1 MLTSPATPLVRLS
14 RDFSKLYN
22 NPTQAD
28 IVIRT
33 ATPDQTTFYAH
44 SLILQCRSAYFDS
57 ALSDQSDKLRDEHG
71 LIVFELPNINQYAF
85 AMLLRYFYSGTVD
98 WVTGCKPETTLPN
111 DPTPN
116 RKKRAKP
123 RRRSSS
129 AISTLQLLDR
139 NNQSFLLSSDDES
152 DSNYT
157 DNQSELSLEQ
167 SVFSFASSS
176 SGETDIMLP
185 FQAVHL
191 PKLKSHTD
199 YDTQGKL
206 LLDVLAAASE
216 LIVDSLMKPLQRHIV
231 DKYHVYLRKHVF
243 TILEL
248 ADKYDWNMI
257 RLRCTE
263 ILCMD
268 PYAYFKGHHFIGMKS
283 ELLIEILHR
292 SDLRMKEFDI
302 WCACLYW
309 AYNQVLKEHPNMISS
324 SLAPDLIL
332 NQAASTPF
340 ERSTSPQPSR
350 LSPEPYANDNTLSD
364 EDETYG
370 WSKEQQAVAVSVK
383 KKMLPLIPCIRFLLI
398 PGDKYLEFVEPYKIV
413 PSYLRKRLLH
423 HYIRS
428 NQSSSIVL
436 DNLPPRLSTPR
447 ETCIVN
453 SSLINGY
460 EKLYIDHWILG
471 EKLNNCSPLID
482 KLIPRPSIAHPSYK
496 ESKWSLLYSSALHGP
511 DMRSFHLRCDNK
523 GPTVTLIKIS
533 KTNEIIGGYNSQSWR
548 SEVGGR
554 YGFARAFLFNL
565 SGTGVTERKLSF
577 ILPSASSAK
586 LSVDTNISDIT
597 DEHIVSPSSDV
608 MYDSMATTPNSG
620 VNSSLDDMIEKL
632 QLTPEPGDVSE
643 SELIASPTSLSN
655 TSRASTFDEKATVN
669 SEESKTQVDD
679 IESALSQAPLYPEPT
694 LHSLKRA
701 HLHYAIHN
709 HAAYGPIFGGGHD
722 LFIGNPID
730 EPNSF
735 CRSYAYE
742 GQILS
747 GKETDF
753 AIQEMEVW
761 AIRIDE
767 KCVFDSMD

>member
-1 MLTSPATPLVRLS
+1 MQRTPSTPLDRLS

-22 NPTQAD
+22 NPAQAD

-33 ATPDQTTFYAH
+33 AVPDQTTFYAH

-57 ALSDQSDKLRDEHG
+57 ALSDRSNKLRDEHG
-71 LIVFELPNINQYAF
+71 LIVFELNNINHLAF

-98 WVTGCKPETTLPN
+98 WVTEYKSETPLTN

-116 RKKRAKP
+116 RKKRPTP
-123 RRRSSS
+123 RRASST
-129 AISTLQLLDR
+129 ISTLQTLDH
-139 NNQSFLLSSDDES
+139 NNQSFLLSSDDET
-152 DSNYT
+152 DSYNT
-157 DNQSELSLEQ
+157 DSQSELSLEQ
-167 SVFSFASSS
+167 SVFSMASSS

-191 PKLKSHTD
+191 PKVKSQTG

-216 LIVDSLMKPLQRHIV
+216 LIVDSLMKPLQKHIV
-231 DKYHVYLRKHVF
+231 DKYHVYLRRHV
-243 TILEL
+243 LKVLDL
-248 ADKYDWNMI
+248 ADKYDWNII

-268 PYAYFKGHHFIGMKS
+268 PYAYLRGEEFVKMKTD
-283 ELLIEILHR
+283 LLVEIVQR

-309 AYNQVLKEHPNMISS
+309 AYNQVLKDQTSIINN
-324 SLAPDLIL
+324 SLTPDPGQHHAPYTL
-332 NQAASTPF
+332 S
-340 ERSTSPQPSR
+340 ERSTSPQPNR
-350 LSPEPYANDNTLSD
+350 LSPEPHTSDNSLSD
-364 EDETYG
+364 EDETYT
-370 WSKEQQAVAVSVK
+370 WSKEQKMLADGVK

-398 PGDKYLEFVEPYKIV
+398 PGDKYLEFMEPYKII

-428 NQSSSIVL
+428 NQSSTVVL
-436 DNLPPRLSTPR
+436 DNIPPRLLTPR
-447 ETCIVN
+447 ENCIVN

-460 EKLYIDHWILG
+460 DQLYIEHWITG
-471 EKLNNCSPLID
+471 EKLNKCSPLID
-482 KLIPRPSIAHPSYK
+482 NLVPRPSIAHPSFK
-496 ESKWSLLYSSALHGP
+496 ASKWTLLYSSSLHGP

-533 KTNEIIGGYNSQSWR
+533 ETNEIIGGYNSQSWR
-548 SEVGGR
+548 SETGGR

-565 SGTGVTERKLSF
+565 SGTGITERKLGHMN
-577 ILPSASSAK
+577 PSASFAR
-586 LSVDTNISDIT
+586 LSIDTTISDLT
-597 DEHIVSPSSDV
+597 DETIISALSDDMYGSIAPISSPEK
-608 MYDSMATTPNSG
+608 T
-620 VNSSLDDMIEKL
+620 SSLNDLIEKL
-632 QLTPEPGDVSE
+632 QITPEPGDIRE
-643 SELIASPTSLSN
+643 QGALTSPTSITN
-655 TSRASTFDEKATVN
+655 TSRASTFDEKVTVD
-669 SEESKTQVDD
+669 SEESKTQVDN
-679 IESALSQAPLYPEPT
+679 IETALSQPPFYSEPT

-722 LFIGNPID
+722 LFIGTPID
-730 EPNSF
+730 EPTSF

-742 GQILS
+742 GQILN
-747 GKETDF
+747 GKENDF

-761 AIRIDE
+761 GVRME
-767 KCVFDSMD
+767 EQCVFDSTA